1 MVKNWED
8 INWKNSSLVIHDL
21 QRKIFDAS
29 VKEKGLGVKP
39 KTREFQRKLI
49 NSDEAKRIAVRKI
62 SQDNRGKRTPG
73 VDGISKLGPKKRLEL
88 TKQLRLDG
96 KADPIRRVLIPK
108 GDKTRSLGIPTM
120 RDRAKQCL
128 VALAL

>member
-29 VKEKGLGVKP
+29 AKEKGLSIKP

-49 NSDEAKRIAVRKI
+49 NCDEAKRIAVRKI
-62 SQDNRGKRTPG
+62 SQDNRGKRTPWSRRNKQDRTQETIR
-73 VDGISKLGPKKRLEL
+73 VDQ
-88 TKQLRLDG
+88 TTQ
-96 KADPIRRVLIPK
+96 A
-108 GDKTRSLGIPTM
+108 
-120 RDRAKQCL
+120 
-128 VALAL
+128 

>member
-29 VKEKGLGVKP
+29 AKEKGLSIKP

-73 VDGISKLGPKKRLEL
+73 VDGISKLG
-88 TKQLRLDG
+88 
-96 KADPIRRVLIPK
+96 
-108 GDKTRSLGIPTM
+108 
-120 RDRAKQCL
+120 
-128 VALAL
+128 